1 MPARLTIHTP
11 DEPVRLRTI
20 SGTCQ
25 LGRAPDCEIQL
36 DHASVSRQHA
46 RLEHSPLGWLLYD
59 LGSKNGVR
67 VEGRKVTSWMLRPG
81 EWFVLGDVYCRFEEI
96 SDEALAATAERSE
109 QRRLSSSAW
118 RGKLDRADG
127 EERLLGDLIHAFV
140 ELAECRRGF
149 LLVGDARAEMRV
161 RACFALDPSELAD
174 IRFHGSHTAVARAMR
189 LRRPVF
195 LADPEDQA
203 WLKGKASVVGQGIR
217 ALVCYPLESDG
228 RLIGAAYADS
238 DEAARVFTELDAEI
252 LAGFA
257 EHAAMTLATGALA
270 ERLAQLDTCF
280 TVGRGG
286 EVSPIGEAP
295 SWTAPASNVPN

>member
-11 DEPVRLRTI
+11 DEPVRLRTVT
-20 SGTCQ
+20 GTCTF
-25 LGRAPDCEIQL
+25 GRAPECDIQL
-36 DHASVSRQHA
+36 DHASVSRTHA
-46 RLEHSPLGWLLYD
+46 RLEHSGLGWLLYD

-67 VEGRKVTSWMLRPG
+67 VEGRRVTSWMLRPG
-81 EWFVLGDVYCRFEEI
+81 EWFVLGDVYLRFEEVT
-96 SDEALAATAERSE
+96 DEILAASAGRGE

-127 EERLLGDLIHAFV
+127 EERLLADLIHAFV
-140 ELAECRRGF
+140 DLAECRRGF

-161 RACFALDPSELAD
+161 RACFALDPGELSD
-174 IRFHGSHTAVARAMR
+174 IRFVGSHTAVARAMR

-238 DEAARVFTELDAEI
+238 DESARLFTELDAEI
-252 LAGFA
+252 LSGFA
-257 EHAAMTLATGALA
+257 QHAAMTLATGALA
-270 ERLAQLDTCF
+270 ERLAQLDACF
-280 TVGRGG
+280 AVGRGG
-286 EVSPIGEAP
+286 EVSRIGEAP
-295 SWTAPASNVPN
+295 SWSAPSTHGVN